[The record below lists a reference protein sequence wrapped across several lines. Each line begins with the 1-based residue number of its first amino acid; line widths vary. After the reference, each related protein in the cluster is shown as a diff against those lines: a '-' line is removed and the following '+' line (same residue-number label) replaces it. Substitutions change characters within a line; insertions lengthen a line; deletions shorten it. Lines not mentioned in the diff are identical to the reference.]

1 MKLRSL
7 IVISIFITLTPLLA
21 FFSTKLKT
29 WRFAAG
35 FNGGTYFE
43 IAKSIDDT
51 GLAKVKTLET
61 TGTLENIAKVANQ
74 EADLGLAQLDII
86 SNSILITNDLKLKAK
101 VALPIYREE
110 VHILVKDPKIK
121 SITDL
126 KGRSI
131 SIGKKNSGTAV
142 SAEIILIA
150 LRLRKSMKIKNYSAA
165 FALDLLKKNQVD
177 AVMIVAGAP
186 IQALVNNNSGGIRL
200 LSFRSKEMKTLT
212 SDFFP
217 YKKSII
223 KEKTYPWSGRVK
235 TISVTSVI
243 IVNAGMPK
251 EDLSYLINSIFKY
264 KRTLVKKHSK
274 WAELDL
280 EYALNIAEA
289 LQEDA
294 HADAFK
300 ILRKLK
306 K

>member
-1 MKLRSL
+1 MKSRSL
-7 IVISIFITLTPLLA
+7 IAILIFITLTPLLA
-21 FFSTKLKT
+21 FFSTNLKT

-43 IAKSIDDT
+43 IAKSIDET
-51 GLAKVKTLET
+51 GFAKVKTLET

-86 SNSILITNDLKLKAK
+86 SNSILVTNDLKLKTK

-121 SITDL
+121 SIADL

-150 LRLRKSMKIKNYSAA
+150 LRLKKSMKINNYSAE
-165 FALDLLKKNQVD
+165 FALDLLKKSQID

-186 IQALVNNNSGGIRL
+186 IQALVNDSEGVRL
-200 LSFRSKEMKTLT
+200 LSFSSKEMQTLT

-217 YKKSII
+217 YKKAII
-223 KEKTYPWSGRVK
+223 REKTYPWSGPVQ

-243 IVNAGMPK
+243 IVNAGMPE

-264 KRTLVKKHSK
+264 KRTLAKKHSK

-289 LQEDA
+289 LQKDA
-294 HADAFK
+294 HANAFK